1 MSGIKYRKKHNR
13 ISSII
18 WPILFVAILVSSF
31 IGGVPDTGNLYYV
44 VFIINFFL
52 MVFKRKKTEMNIMW
66 FLLFLPLSIYFGQPD
81 PLFKSWQR
89 LGAFSLI
96 MISVSPLIQNES
108 SRRFRSTCLRIVL
121 ISSVIIGIISFA
133 FFFLGINYMER
144 YDSTEYIERVGMFGG
159 LTKHSMIL
167 GPVASLGAIY
177 CLFQLLTTKKRYY
190 LLFAIPC
197 MGSVL
202 FAASRLAFASMIAG
216 MVVLLLI
223 YSKRKSY
230 FLKVLLMV
238 SAVLFVTYPLFE
250 KGMERIEQKQQN
262 NIESRGK
269 ALSSRDLKWEHRL
282 EEFRSSPIYGIGFC
296 SIDTR
301 YVSEY
306 DEGNGGVEPGS
317 SWLAVLSMTGVF
329 GMLLFIGII
338 VKGVYIALKTKC
350 DESMLRFAL
359 LMFFLVHFI
368 GEGYIFSAG
377 GVLCVYAWLV
387 IGCCYDL
394 KYQFGQS
401 NNLR

>member
-1 MSGIKYRKKHNR
+1 
-13 ISSII
+13 
-18 WPILFVAILVSSF
+18 
-31 IGGVPDTGNLYYV
+31 
-44 VFIINFFL
+44 
-52 MVFKRKKTEMNIMW
+52 
-66 FLLFLPLSIYFGQPD
+66 
-81 PLFKSWQR
+81 
-89 LGAFSLI
+89 
-96 MISVSPLIQNES
+96 
-108 SRRFRSTCLRIVL
+108 
-121 ISSVIIGIISFA
+121 
-133 FFFLGINYMER
+133 MER

-177 CLFQLLTTKKRYY
+177 CLYQLLITKKYYY

-197 MGSVL
+197 MGSVM

-216 MVVLLLI
+216 LVVFLLI

-306 DEGNGGVEPGS
+306 DENGGVEPGS